1 MNGLITHEN
10 IDLRKP
16 GNLSNGKSFRFNLGQ
31 VQRNASQ
38 NLRSPER
45 RIPQPSIHP
54 SVHSSFYPWIYL
66 SISIYVHLCLS
77 MSIYV
82 NVYLC
87 LSMSIYVYIYIS
99 LSLSPSLRAR
109 IFIQQCYNTNVSS
122 WYLWGFP
129 SLTPNCPKISLS
141 GHTFRICA
149 LPWPIAPRSAGILT
163 PMACFVALHC
173 HKNRALS

>member
-1 MNGLITHEN
+1 MRTLTFANQGTYPMG
-10 IDLRKP
+10 RVSVSTW
-16 GNLSNGKSFRFNLGQ
+16 GRFKEMRLKTWDHQ
-31 VQRNASQ
+31 KDE
-38 NLRSPER
+38 SPNHPF
-45 RIPQPSIHP
+45 IHLSIHP
-54 SVHSSFYPWIYL
+54 SIHE
-66 SISIYVHLCLS
+66 SIYLCLS

-82 NVYLC
+82 CLCLSVSMSIYVYLC
-87 LSMSIYVYIYIS
+87 LSMSIYIS
-99 LSLSPSLRAR
+99 LSLCVSPSLRAR